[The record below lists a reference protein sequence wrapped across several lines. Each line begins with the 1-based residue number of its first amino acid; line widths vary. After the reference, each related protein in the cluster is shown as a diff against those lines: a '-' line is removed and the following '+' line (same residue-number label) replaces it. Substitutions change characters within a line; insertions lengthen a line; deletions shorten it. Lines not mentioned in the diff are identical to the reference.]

1 MAKTSPGFTN
11 FTRGVMS
18 PLALARTDYQGYFDG
33 ASILENFLVRIQGP
47 ITRRPGMVYC
57 ATSGATTLP
66 IRMVP
71 FEFNVEQA
79 YMLEFGEKYMR
90 VYKDKGLVIDSGTS
104 LPYTLTTPYSYTEL
118 SELKYTQS
126 ADTMYIVHPDH
137 PPYTLTR
144 TGHAAWTLSGVSTIA
159 GPAMDNPGSG
169 VSLTATLTTVGTG
182 RGVTSG
188 VTVFYPGHVGS
199 VWRWDMATGTSG
211 YFTVTRYDSGTSVQV
226 TIGEALNAAT
236 STVWGEAA
244 WSNYRGWPYSVKFHE
259 DRLIYGGSDGSPTT
273 IWGSAIGQYNLFF
286 TDDDDSAS
294 IALTT
299 QNLNAIRWLEST
311 DDLIVGT
318 TGGVLK
324 VTGKSDGDAL
334 TYEAQ
339 CKTQSRKGS
348 ANIMAEIVG
357 ESILYASRSGR
368 KIHELAY
375 SLERDGYVAPN
386 RTIVAEEITESGI
399 VDMAYQQEPDSVL
412 WCVRGDGKLAAF
424 TYEPDEK
431 ILAWSG
437 PHETDGEITSIA
449 IIPGEEEDE
458 IWVSVLRNGN
468 YTVEYFA
475 PMTWDNIYDYFGVDS
490 GLSRTGSGTTT
501 LQITGLD
508 HLSGCTVDILVDGTA
523 HPQRV
528 VNAVGGVT
536 LDYAGTTIHA
546 GLPYTST
553 YRSVNVETGGQQGTA
568 IGKTKRIIKVIL
580 RLLDTVAG
588 RVGFNDSNL
597 EDIPFRTEGVATYD
611 GITTPFTGD
620 KSILLNKGY
629 DTEAYIQVVQ
639 DKPLP
644 MTILSVI
651 PVIDTREK

>member
-1 MAKTSPGFTN
+1 
-11 FTRGVMS
+11 
-18 PLALARTDYQGYFDG
+18 
-33 ASILENFLVRIQGP
+33 
-47 ITRRPGMVYC
+47 
-57 ATSGATTLP
+57 
-66 IRMVP
+66 
-71 FEFNVEQA
+71 
-79 YMLEFGEKYMR
+79 
-90 VYKDKGLVIDSGTS
+90 
-104 LPYTLTTPYSYTEL
+104 
-118 SELKYTQS
+118 
-126 ADTMYIVHPDH
+126 
-137 PPYTLTR
+137 
-144 TGHAAWTLSGVSTIA
+144 
-159 GPAMDNPGSG
+159 
-169 VSLTATLTTVGTG
+169 
-182 RGVTSG
+182 
-188 VTVFYPGHVGS
+188 
-199 VWRWDMATGTSG
+199 MATGTSG
-211 YFTVTRYDSGTSVQV
+211 YFTVTRYDSGASVLARV
-226 TIGEALNAAT
+226 GEPLNALT

-273 IWGSAIGQYNLFF
+273 VWGSAIGQYNLFF

-318 TGGVLK
+318 SGGVLK
-324 VTGKSDGDAL
+324 ITGKSAGDAL

-357 ESILYASRSGR
+357 ESILYASRSQR

-386 RTIVAEEITESGI
+386 RTIVAHDITESGVI
-399 VDMAYQQEPDSVL
+399 DMAYQQEPDSVL
-412 WCVRGDGKLAAF
+412 WCVRDDGKLIAF

-437 PHETDGEITSIA
+437 PHETEGKFTSIA

-458 IWVSVLRNGN
+458 IWVSVLRNGA
-468 YTVEYFA
+468 YYIECFK
-475 PMTWDNIYDYFGVDS
+475 PLEWDSIYDYFGVDC
-490 GLSRTGSGTTT
+490 GLSRTGSGTST

-508 HLSGCTVDILVDGTA
+508 HLSGSTVDILVDGTA
-523 HPQRV
+523 HRQMV

-546 GLPYTST
+546 GLPYTAT
-553 YRSVNVETGGQQGTA
+553 YRSVNIEANVSQGTI

-580 RLLDTVAG
+580 RFLDTVAG
-588 RVGFNDSNL
+588 RVGFNDSYL
-597 EDIPFRTEGVATYD
+597 EDIPFRSEGTSLYD
-611 GITTPFTGD
+611 GYTAPFTGD
-620 KSILLNKGY
+620 KEILFNKGY
-629 DTEAYIQVVQ
+629 NTEAYIQVVQ

-651 PVIDTREK
+651 PIVDVKE